1 MPDEITYATKT
12 GIKSV
17 FEMVPVAAM
26 MRFSE
31 LYGGSHEL
39 WPTFFAINTFAIY
52 TLFYPGTI
60 KDIKS
65 AATVAAGGALSYVGT
80 SLLIDWLYR

>member
-1 MPDEITYATKT
+1 MPDEITYAAKK
-12 GIKSV
+12 GVKSV

-26 MRFSE
+26 MRFVE
-31 LYGGSHEL
+31 LYDGSHEM
-39 WPTFFAINTFAIY
+39 WPTIFAANTLAIY
-52 TLFYPGTI
+52 YIFYRDTI

-65 AATVAAGGALSYVGT
+65 AVAAGGALSYTGV